1 MGGASLNRLNFIA
14 ETVMQACQQ
23 GRLEPEVEALLR
35 KGLREARLKFGQGES
50 LPDPNTGD
58 S

>member
-1 MGGASLNRLNFIA
+1 
-14 ETVMQACQQ
+14 MQACQG

-35 KGLREARLKFGQGES
+35 RGLREARLKFGQGES
-50 LPDPNTGD
+50 LPDPNTED